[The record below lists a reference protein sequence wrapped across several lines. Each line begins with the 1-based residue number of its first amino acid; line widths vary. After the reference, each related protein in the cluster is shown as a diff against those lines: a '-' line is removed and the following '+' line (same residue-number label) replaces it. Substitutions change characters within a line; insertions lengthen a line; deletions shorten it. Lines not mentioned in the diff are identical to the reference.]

1 MAWLLTRG
9 WLIPFRNET
18 VGKLFM
24 KTYTSVEYKANTK
37 QYNIE
42 VEFYCQSGFGKVSF
56 TINEEALS
64 KICVIQCSNV
74 EILNYPG
81 NMKVR

>member
-1 MAWLLTRG
+1 
-9 WLIPFRNET
+9 
-18 VGKLFM
+18 M

-64 KICVIQCSNV
+64 KIHNIQYSNV

-81 NMKVR
+81 KYVSPLFFLLCKTLWGTNIDSGTQVWK